1 VVAALAGGVLEVA
14 GGGQAVAGFVE
25 HGGQY
30 VAGAAAQ
37 ALAAD
42 QQLVA
47 VVVADLPAVR
57 GEVAKHQAA
66 GDAAGA
72 GASDD
77 DHVGQVGVVVLD
89 SCPGALEGG
98 NQPAGGVAVGG
109 VLASCA
115 SHILL
120 SCDKMMVSPPLAMSQ

>member
-1 VVAALAGGVLEVA
+1 MVGDLDAQLLGQRLVLGVVVAALAGGVLEVA

-37 ALAAD
+37 ALAA
-42 QQLVA
+42 
-47 VVVADLPAVR
+47 
-57 GEVAKHQAA
+57 
-66 GDAAGA
+66 
-72 GASDD
+72 ASDD
-77 DHVGQVGVVVLD
+77 DHVGQIGVVVLD

-120 SCDKMMVSPPLAMSQ
+120 SCDKMIVSPPLAMSQ

>member
-1 VVAALAGGVLEVA
+1 
-14 GGGQAVAGFVE
+14 VAGFVE